1 MDDFRKQDQDA
12 RSDFREEMQRL
23 ADRQSRVEW
32 KVDSTQRA
40 PPATERKHR

>member
-32 KVDSTQRA
+32 KVDPTPRA